1 MTLTDLSVGTFVE
14 VPGPPNIQ
22 RTGHQERIIG
32 LKGWLI
38 DREKN
43 VFKVDRLVAG
53 GSREGVNKRWDTEN
67 SNRFKLGI
75 GGLETRDNLAE
86 YVIKNSEPIP
96 DYLQKDKLSHIFSSP
111 FEVEIISDTNFTSN
125 FIEGNIRTKN
135 INGIKNI
142 TVYYGELDS
151 LTLENKWSNKID
163 LPLSPNANEV
173 PFKVSGLDFAKKY
186 FLRVKVIGEN
196 GSSWSDSSRL
206 VYTVLNQ
213 NYQI

>member
-1 MTLTDLSVGTFVE
+1 MF
-14 VPGPPNIQ
+14 
-22 RTGHQERIIG
+22 
-32 LKGWLI
+32 LKLIAWLP
-38 DREKN
+38 
-43 VFKVDRLVAG
+43 VA
-53 GSREGVNKRWDTEN
+53 SREGVNKRWDTEN

-142 TVYYGELDS
+142 TVYYGELDG

-206 VYTVLNQ
+206 VYTGTKSELPNLEGVDFKNVAHIIYEALNMTSIRRKEIR
-213 NYQI
+213 Y